1 MKLWNPR
8 GDNRQPGIT
17 WGQRVGEPGCEYLR
31 RWVFNFGPVGSIRVH
46 HWTGSD
52 DDRALHD
59 HPWWFLTFVLKGG
72 YTDVSS
78 TTPVALDSMIED
90 RHVYAGIVHDHLRAP
105 VVRYRPALHAH
116 TVQVDEGGCWT
127 VMLTGPWERDW
138 GFYTREGW
146 VRMRRYFKRYGHHP
160 CD

>member
-1 MKLWNPR
+1 VKLWNPR

-59 HPWWFLTFVLKGG
+59 HPWPFVTFVFRGG
-72 YTDVSS
+72 YTDVSEQPRW
-78 TTPVALDSMIED
+78 TYD
-90 RHVYAGIVHDHLRAP
+90 RTRADHVRAP
-105 VVRYRPALHAH
+105 AVRYRPALHAH
-116 TVQVDEGGCWT
+116 TVQVDPGGAWT
-127 VMLTGPWERDW
+127 LMFTGPWERDW
-138 GFYTREGW
+138 GFYTADGW
-146 VRMRRYFKRYGHHP
+146 LRMRRYFKRYGHHP